1 MLTFNSEFF
10 PLSASS
16 SDLDMS
22 CHLQLPFNSSNI
34 DTIFWH
40 INSLSDHPELTPLQG
55 NIYFAHIFVLLYD
68 AFQVNRHRGWLCFQE
83 REDDEDIS
91 CMDIYTAITAT
102 STVIFVRHEATK
114 KLLACMTVKEVP
126 GKHIQSTT
134 MLRTSMVG
142 STYKCIVEFESS
154 HACIPIHACT
164 GWLCM
169 EVQNKATT
177 EGEEKGPAGMN
188 MRIRELG

>member
-1 MLTFNSEFF
+1 
-10 PLSASS
+10 
-16 SDLDMS
+16 
-22 CHLQLPFNSSNI
+22 
-34 DTIFWH
+34 
-40 INSLSDHPELTPLQG
+40 
-55 NIYFAHIFVLLYD
+55 
-68 AFQVNRHRGWLCFQE
+68 
-83 REDDEDIS
+83 
-91 CMDIYTAITAT
+91 MDIYTAITAT
-102 STVIFVRHEATK
+102 STVVFVRQEATK

-188 MRIRELG
+188 MRIRVGLAQEAQDDERTGCFDVAGCVTCTRT